1 MSKFEIFQDKKKQW
15 RFRLIASNGRIV
27 CQSEGYT
34 RKANCLATAER
45 LAEIAF
51 RASIVVLD

>member
-34 RKANCLATAER
+34 RLENCKAGIESVRRIAPEAE
-45 LAEIAF
+45 
-51 RASIVVLD
+51 VCDQ